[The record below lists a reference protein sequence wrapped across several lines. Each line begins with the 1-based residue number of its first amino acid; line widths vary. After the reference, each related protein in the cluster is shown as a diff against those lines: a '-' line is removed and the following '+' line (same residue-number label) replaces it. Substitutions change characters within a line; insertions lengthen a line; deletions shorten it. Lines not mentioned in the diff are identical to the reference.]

1 MKHEYGIKIR
11 PFVVRNKAQK
21 QKHKRLINHAKIWL
35 KKRYKGKCHMEAS
48 NSDDPFNNVEE
59 GLKISYFTVYNRAQN
74 NLHVGQK
81 YYTRNRHT
89 REVKK
94 QVQKGSL
101 KQ

>member
-1 MKHEYGIKIR
+1 MR
-11 PFVVRNKAQK
+11 PKEG
-21 QKHKRLINHAKIWL
+21 
-35 KKRYKGKCHMEAS
+35 YKGKWKMEAS
-48 NSDDPFNNVEE
+48 NSDDSFNNVEE
-59 GLKISYFTVYNRAQN
+59 GLKISHFTVYDRAQN
-74 NLHVGQK
+74 SLHVGQK